1 MAKVVK
7 RKLRIKWKNFIIF
20 IIIVISII
28 FIIVKGISLII
39 STIKNSLDNKTE
51 VKTEEKVKP
60 TKTNKDKTELEK
72 KYDQLENINNKITYF
87 NDAYIDRYIKYK
99 NENPDLDIEKVII
112 DVNIGLDKE
121 VYTEAE
127 KAINLNTPTILV
139 NKYYYLEK
147 DYVPNNLEKVSTN
160 YALSNMKLVNVAKD
174 AYEEMA
180 KAAQKDKR
188 KLVIMS
194 AYRSY
199 DYQVNLYNR
208 YAKKDGADKAD
219 TYSGR
224 PGFSEHQTGLA
235 FDLYNGKTV
244 YTRFEETK
252 EFDWMQENAYKY
264 GFILRFPKD
273 KEKETGYVYEA
284 WHYRYVGKE
293 IAKEIKEKNISL
305 EEYIATH

>member
-39 STIKNSLDNKTE
+39 STIKNSLDNKAE

-60 TKTNKDKTELEK
+60 KKTNKDKTELEK

-160 YALSNMKLVNVAKD
+160 YALSNMKLVNVAKE

-208 YAKKDGADKAD
+208 YAKKDGSDKAD

-293 IAKEIKEKNISL
+293 IAKEIKENNISL